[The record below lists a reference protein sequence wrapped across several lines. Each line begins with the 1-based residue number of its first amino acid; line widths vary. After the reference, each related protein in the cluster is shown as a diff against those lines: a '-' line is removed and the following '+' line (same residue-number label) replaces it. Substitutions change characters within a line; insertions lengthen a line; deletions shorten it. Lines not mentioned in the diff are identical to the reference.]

1 MSTLK
6 MKKTKMMLVL
16 MLGGAICLSW
26 ISMSCTFLQA
36 KDKVTQAYELRMD
49 GHADSALLLLDEI
62 ILSEPDNAKA
72 YYERARAGKHLMLAA
87 GKQDIEPIIA
97 DAAKASELDPESEIY
112 AYFSAR
118 MKFLAVYID
127 IMQGKEEV
135 SEKLDDAIVAF
146 ERVLELD
153 PCCASVL
160 VSLTEIYAMLPPEMG
175 GEQEKA
181 VFYSNKLSTCNA
193 IQGLRADAL
202 LLDEENGLLE
212 FWLEEYEANETNA
225 IISEELGRAYLL
237 AGDMENG
244 KKYIEETISL
254 DPETNIILIDLG
266 RAYAM
271 TAMQSSDKAMAE
283 KAIEIFQQYI
293 ELEPDAPAPVKA
305 FAYGMMSLSCKR
317 ILGDE
322 VRGNEFAEKKDALD
336 PFCSRAF
343 GSPGMELFVRPD
355 VLSDDVEYYSRP
367 F

>member
-16 MLGGAICLSW
+16 MLGGMICLSW
-26 ISMSCTFLQA
+26 ITMSCAFLQA
-36 KDKVTQAYELRMD
+36 KDQVTQAYELRMD

-62 ILSEPDNAKA
+62 ILAEPDNAKA
-72 YYERARAGKHLMLAA
+72 YYERARAGMHLMLAA
-87 GKQDIEPIIA
+87 GEPHIEPIIA

-118 MKFLAVYID
+118 MKFLAVYLD

-135 SEKLDDAIVAF
+135 KQKLDDAIAAF

-160 VSLTEIYAMLPPEMG
+160 VSLTEINAMLPPEMG
-175 GEQEKA
+175 GEPEKA

-212 FWLEEYEANETNA
+212 FWLDEYEANEPNA
-225 IISEELGRAYLL
+225 IITEELGRAYLL

-244 KKYIEETISL
+244 KKYLEESISL
-254 DPETNIILIDLG
+254 NPEMNMILLDLG

-271 TAMQSSDKAMAE
+271 TAMQSSDKEMAE
-283 KAIEIFQQYI
+283 KAIETFQQYI
-293 ELEPDAPAPVKA
+293 ELEPDAPAPVRA
-305 FAYGMMSLSCKR
+305 FAYGMMALSCVR

-322 VRGNEFAEKKDALD
+322 ERGNEYSEKKDALD

-343 GSPGMELFVRPD
+343 GSPGMELFVKPD
-355 VLSDDVEYYSRP
+355 VLSDNIGYYSRP